1 MTTPT
6 QQAISSLSRSLANSD
21 ALTSVIVDKTALR
34 TVIEAFA
41 QPVDSKAA
49 PTEQANPTPT
59 ETALWRLA
67 NGARIGE
74 SDAKLLLAHIAQLT
88 RENKVLEKKN
98 AGTLANNLC
107 PDHRDKQTGKPC
119 LACTIE
125 QLTRE
130 KEALVQAGRALMSYT
145 SHELDCGLSLSHPCD
160 CGLHEKREV
169 FDTLCTSQSS
179 SQTK

>member
-6 QQAISSLSRSLANSD
+6 QQALSSLSRSLANSD

-41 QPVDSKAA
+41 KPVDSKAA
-49 PTEQANPTPT
+49 PTEQAI
-59 ETALWRLA
+59 EKVRRQLA
-67 NGARIGE
+67 NESERIVLFPDE
-74 SDAKLLLAHIAQLT
+74 AEPLLSHIAQLT

-130 KEALVQAGRALMSYT
+130 KEELVQAGRALMSYT
-145 SHELDCGLSLSHPCD
+145 SHEPDCGLSLSNPCD
-160 CGLHEKREV
+160 CGMLEKRDV
-169 FDTLCTSQSS
+169 LDALCAPQSS
-179 SQTK
+179 NLTK